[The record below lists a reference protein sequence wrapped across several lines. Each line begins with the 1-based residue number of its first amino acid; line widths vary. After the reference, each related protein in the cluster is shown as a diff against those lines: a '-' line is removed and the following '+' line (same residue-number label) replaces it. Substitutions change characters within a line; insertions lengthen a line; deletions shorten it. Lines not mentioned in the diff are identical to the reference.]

1 MTGNLYTQALPP
13 RCSLVDRAAVMTVL
27 PHVGPAERSLRH
39 VDRRFALMRLTNFFV
54 PAARHLRF
62 GEAVD
67 MLIETG
73 YEHRNPGSG
82 KFERRAGIV
91 AKRARSART
100 RGPLPQLAAPSLTC
114 ALIGAPGMGKSR
126 TVDLTLARYEQVVRH
141 ASLPTQV
148 TWLKLECPKRGSIRS
163 LCVQFLMQLSA
174 LVGNTDYMDM
184 YGVASASDG
193 ELQNI
198 MAMLANFHGLGMLVV
213 DEIQHIGRI
222 RDGEHEL
229 MTFLTSLSNQLRIPV
244 LFIGTLSVLGQIEHT
259 GRMARRSVG
268 VGSTIWQ
275 PLKRGDEW
283 NALFAPLWRYQW
295 TSRYT
300 EPTPELEDAF
310 FKATGGIIDL
320 VIKLFLA
327 TQLRLIYRS
336 EIRGTDD
343 EVITPDFV
351 KQVARVDFRP
361 VKHIVEA
368 LVNGDDRKLRRFDDM
383 HAFDQQ
389 FRAAMLDL
397 TEPTI
402 APRLLSSQAAKEDQA
417 AAKIELGDHYQIIW
431 SRLQK
436 LGLGDDVILRLI
448 DAARAEGFDAEKDL
462 LSFHEKVLKLKAKVK
477 RRHRPGHNLNID
489 DLDPGDLRYIVL
501 NASKSGM
508 TAFEALL
515 ENNLRGLAPD
525 IPEL

>member
-1 MTGNLYTQALPP
+1 MIENLYTQALPR
-13 RCSLVDRAAVMTVL
+13 RCSLEDRASDMTFL
-27 PHVGPAERSLRH
+27 PHVDPAERSLRH
-39 VDRRFALMRLTNFFV
+39 VDRRFALMRLTKFFI

-82 KFERRAGIV
+82 NFERRAGIV
-91 AKRARSART
+91 AKRARSIKAR
-100 RGPLPQLAAPSLTC
+100 GALPQLAAPSLTC

-126 TVDLTLARYEQVVRH
+126 TIDLTLARYDQVVRH
-141 ASLPTQV
+141 TSLPTQV
-148 TWLKLECPKRGSIRS
+148 IWLKLECPKRGSIRS
-163 LCVQFLMQLSA
+163 LCLQFLMQLSA

-198 MAMLANFHGLGMLVV
+198 MAMLANFHGLGMLIV
-213 DEIQHIGRI
+213 DEIQHIGRSG
-222 RDGEHEL
+222 DGEHEL

-244 LFIGTLSVLGQIEHT
+244 LFIGTLSVLGQIEKT

-268 VGSTIWQ
+268 VGSATWE

-283 NALFAPLWRYQW
+283 DSLFATLWRHQW
-295 TSRYT
+295 TSQYT
-300 EPTPELEDAF
+300 EPTAELADAF
-310 FKATGGIIDL
+310 YTASGGIHDL
-320 VIKLFLA
+320 LIKLFLA

-336 EIRGTDD
+336 EVRGTDD

-351 KQVARVDFRP
+351 QQVARVDFRP

-383 HAFDQQ
+383 HAFDEQ
-389 FRAAMLDL
+389 FRASMLDL
-397 TEPTI
+397 TGPAI
-402 APRLLSSQAAKEDQA
+402 APRLLSSQAAKEKQD
-417 AAKIELGDHYQIIW
+417 AAKIELGDHYQIVW

-436 LGLGDDVILRLI
+436 MGLGDDIILRVI

-462 LSFHEKVLKLKAKVK
+462 LGFYEKVLKLKAKAK
-477 RRHRPGHNLNID
+477 RRPRPGNNLNID
-489 DLDPGDLRYIVL
+489 ALDPGDLRYIVL

-515 ENNLRGLAPD
+515 EKGLRGLAPD
-525 IPEL
+525 IPEH

>member
-1 MTGNLYTQALPP
+1 MTESLYTQALPP
-13 RCSLVDRAAVMTVL
+13 RCSLEDRAADMTIF
-27 PHVGPAERSLRH
+27 PHVDPAERSLRH

-73 YEHRNPGSG
+73 YEYRDPGSS
-82 KFERRAGIV
+82 KFERRASIV
-91 AKRARSART
+91 AKRARSTWA
-100 RGPLPQLAAPSLTC
+100 RGPLSQLAAPSLTC

-126 TVDLTLARYEQVVRH
+126 TIDLTLARYDQVVRH
-141 ASLPTQV
+141 TSLPTQV

-184 YGVASASDG
+184 YSVAGASDG

-244 LFIGTLSVLGQIEHT
+244 LFIGTLSVLGQIEQT

-283 NALFAPLWRYQW
+283 SSLFKTLWRYQW
-295 TSRYT
+295 TSQYT
-300 EPTPELEDAF
+300 DPTPELEDAF
-310 FKATGGIIDL
+310 FAASGGILDL
-320 VIKLFLA
+320 LIKLFLA

-336 EIRGTDD
+336 EVRGTDD

-351 KQVARVDFRP
+351 QQVARVDFRP

-368 LVNGDDRKLRRFDDM
+368 LVNGDEIKLRRFDDM
-383 HAFDQQ
+383 HAFDEQ
-389 FRAAMLDL
+389 FRAAMIDL
-397 TEPTI
+397 TEHTI

-417 AAKIELGDHYQIIW
+417 AAKIELGDHYQIVW

-436 LGLGDDVILRLI
+436 MGLGDDIILRVI

-462 LSFHEKVLKLKAKVK
+462 LGFYEKVLKLKAKAK

-489 DLDPGDLRYIVL
+489 ELDPGDLRYIVL
-501 NASKSGM
+501 NASKSGI

-515 ENNLRGLAPD
+515 EKNLRGLAPD
-525 IPEL
+525 IPNR